1 MKGQGGPAPADYGAV
16 ESGENGKKG
25 GIVTEEER
33 AKQRAKPSWK
43 DLPPLLLP
51 WFLFGMVLLST
62 ALVQGSTL
70 CILALSASGLLSIG
84 FLVFSRAPAWK
95 VLSFVCMGVTAVG
108 WGMGLY
114 DEAKYLYPFHFYER
128 SPSYLSVDLTSK
140 PGSVGDAGFL
150 RFQDGT
156 HVDSTRGVGFVSG
169 ALWCAAPVVQNDSVT
184 SASYWAVG
192 KDCCR
197 MRAWFNCGDAMNQ
210 SVRSGVVIRDASP
223 ILKGELPQ
231 YMAAARMAAE
241 TYGMNLPPDPVFI
254 RWNDTPEANQAWYW
268 NNAVSFVI
276 YSLLVFL
283 LLAPLFLL
291 LLTCTGASLFGME
304 ASERFHPEKLDLI
317 SFGFDWTPRAYPG
330 YLRQDLLNNRSFWTG
345 EIIEDYLFHAANRH
359 VYLSCLLSHPA
370 HPYKKWQRIIVAGVA
385 TVVSWSLVAAVSTW
399 ASSWML
405 RNVMMIFLCLTFR
418 NALKLV
424 FISYGVQTDSDQ
436 HVHHSATASDFSMNQ
451 LGLALLFIL
460 LAVST
465 CGASMALI
473 NANAKSSSGEAMSD
487 STDVFAYMYV
497 LDFLVDL
504 FTPYLGRDNNRSNTW
519 AIGFFGRW
527 VYERNEFESAKSQMQ
542 NQKFRWSSL
551 GAEVFGVGS
560 ERKPGQKKKTPS
572 PGPQEGQ
579 QYLVPHGTIEPT
591 QGQAKKLG

>member
-51 WFLFGMVLLST
+51 
-62 ALVQGSTL
+62 
-70 CILALSASGLLSIG
+70 GLLSIG

-197 MRAWFNCGDAMNQ
+197 MRAWFNCGDAMSPGGAMCSQPQRQPTKEPPTTGSFMHFSSLTLCTFGPILGTLSGTCGNLTQPWPCQPSGLRNQ

-254 RWNDTPEANQAWYW
+254 RWNDTPEANQAW

-304 ASERFHPEKLDLI
+304 ASERFHPEKLDPWE
-317 SFGFDWTPRAYPG
+317 GDCEMAVG
-330 YLRQDLLNNRSFWTG
+330 QD
-345 EIIEDYLFHAANRH
+345 
-359 VYLSCLLSHPA
+359 
-370 HPYKKWQRIIVAGVA
+370 
-385 TVVSWSLVAAVSTW
+385 
-399 ASSWML
+399 AS
-405 RNVMMIFLCLTFR
+405 
-418 NALKLV
+418 
-424 FISYGVQTDSDQ
+424 
-436 HVHHSATASDFSMNQ
+436 
-451 LGLALLFIL
+451 
-460 LAVST
+460 
-465 CGASMALI
+465 
-473 NANAKSSSGEAMSD
+473 
-487 STDVFAYMYV
+487 
-497 LDFLVDL
+497 
-504 FTPYLGRDNNRSNTW
+504 
-519 AIGFFGRW
+519 
-527 VYERNEFESAKSQMQ
+527 
-542 NQKFRWSSL
+542 
-551 GAEVFGVGS
+551 
-560 ERKPGQKKKTPS
+560 
-572 PGPQEGQ
+572 
-579 QYLVPHGTIEPT
+579 
-591 QGQAKKLG
+591 